1 MNKLTITD
9 KVFVPVTFA
18 EELPDYLDEIYTIT
32 QGLINK
38 GLVKEETN
46 KYVLSKEEL
55 ENLISSVV
63 ELSREGIVAHRIS
76 EWETEK
82 EFDYTDSQI
91 INSIL
96 NNEK

>member
-9 KVFVPVTFA
+9 KVFVPVTLA
-18 EELPDYLDEIYTIT
+18 EGLPNYLDEIYTIT

-55 ENLISSVV
+55 EKVVSDAIKFGISKQSSFEICGGKNVKLID
-63 ELSREGIVAHRIS
+63 L
-76 EWETEK
+76 TN
-82 EFDYTDSQI
+82 EFL
-91 INSIL
+91 NSKL
-96 NNEK
+96 